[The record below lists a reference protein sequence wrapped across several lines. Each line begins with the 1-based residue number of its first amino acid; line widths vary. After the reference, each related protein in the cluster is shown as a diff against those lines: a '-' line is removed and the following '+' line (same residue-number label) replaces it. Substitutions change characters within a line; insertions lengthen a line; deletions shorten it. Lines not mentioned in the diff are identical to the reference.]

1 MAEIARHNFTQ
12 RQTLPPRFAGAVF
25 WKKKG
30 IPMELAPI
38 AYIHTAFPE
47 KFGIPRQSGLVMQA
61 RGEIVFTEPY
71 RDPQA
76 LRGIEAYSHLWL
88 IFGFSKVE
96 SRGFQPTVRPPR
108 LGGNT
113 RMGVFATRSP
123 YRPNPLGLS
132 CVGLRE
138 VREVPGKGTV
148 LLVDG
153 VDLLDQTP
161 IYDIKPY
168 LRIADCHPD
177 AVCGF
182 AEKTEAY
189 CLPVSIP
196 AEIARLLPAQDLEAI
211 RALLAQDPRPAYQED
226 PARVYGM
233 RYGIW
238 EVFFTVDTAVQV
250 CRIEKRGESATNSF

>member
-1 MAEIARHNFTQ
+1 
-12 RQTLPPRFAGAVF
+12 
-25 WKKKG
+25 
-30 IPMELAPI
+30 MELKPI

-47 KFGIPRQSGLVMQA
+47 KFGIPRQSGLVLQA
-61 RGEIVFTEPY
+61 CGEIVFTEPY
-71 RDPQA
+71 RNPQA

-88 IFGFSKVE
+88 IFGFSKVG
-96 SRGFQPTVRPPR
+96 SRDFQPTVRPPR

-177 AVCGF
+177 AICGF
-182 AEKTEAY
+182 AEQTGAY
-189 CLPVSIP
+189 GLPVEIP
-196 AEIARLLPAQDLEAI
+196 AVCAKGLPKEELETI

-233 RYGIW
+233 RYGMW
-238 EVFFTVDTAVQV
+238 EVFFTVDTAVHV
-250 CRIEKRGESATNSF
+250 CRIEKYGRSAEESF